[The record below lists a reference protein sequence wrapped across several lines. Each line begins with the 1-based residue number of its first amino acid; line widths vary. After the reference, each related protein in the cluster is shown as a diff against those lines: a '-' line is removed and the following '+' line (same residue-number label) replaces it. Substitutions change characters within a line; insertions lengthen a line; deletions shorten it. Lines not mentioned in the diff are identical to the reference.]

1 MNYGR
6 RMFMKHLVL
15 NLGEKCDGK
24 KCYVVVDRNII
35 ISGQTGCGRST
46 YAKFLASQD
55 DMVEFTDDVTTLD
68 NLKPDT
74 KLVILDDVY
83 KVEDQL
89 ALQEKIE
96 ELNKKDIYVGLV
108 VISSRHIN
116 KIDIRET
123 YVLRIK
129 TGLENSRSIIFEDNN
144 NMTQLI
150 FEI

>member
-1 MNYGR
+1 
-6 RMFMKHLVL
+6 MFMKHLVL
-15 NLGEKCDGK
+15 DLGKKFDGK
-24 KCYVVVDRNII
+24 KCYVLIDRNVI

-55 DMVEFTDDVTTLD
+55 DMVEFTDDVATLD
-68 NLKPDT
+68 NLKPNT

-89 ALQEKIE
+89 GLQEKIE

-116 KIDIRET
+116 KIDIREA

-129 TGLENSRSIIFEDNN
+129 TSIENDRSIIFEDRN
-144 NMTQLI
+144 NMTQLLFDI
-150 FEI
+150 E

>member
-1 MNYGR
+1 
-6 RMFMKHLVL
+6 MKHLVL
-15 NLGEKCDGK
+15 DLGKKFDGK
-24 KCYVVVDRNII
+24 KCYVLIDRNVV

-55 DMVEFTDDVTTLD
+55 DMVEFTDDVATLD
-68 NLKPDT
+68 NLKPNT

-89 ALQEKIE
+89 GLQEKIE

-116 KIDIRET
+116 KIDIRES

-129 TGLENSRSIIFEDNN
+129 TSIENDRSIIFEDRN
-144 NMTQLI
+144 NMTQLLFDI
-150 FEI
+150 E

>member
-1 MNYGR
+1 
-6 RMFMKHLVL
+6 MKHLVL
-15 NLGEKCDGK
+15 DLGKKFDGK
-24 KCYVVVDRNII
+24 KCYVLIDRNVI

-55 DMVEFTDDVTTLD
+55 DMVEFTDDVATLD
-68 NLKPDT
+68 NLKPNT

-89 ALQEKIE
+89 GLQEKIE

-116 KIDIRET
+116 KIDIRES

-129 TGLENSRSIIFEDNN
+129 TSIENDRSIIFEDRN
-144 NMTQLI
+144 NMTQLLFDI
-150 FEI
+150 E

>member
-1 MNYGR
+1 
-6 RMFMKHLVL
+6 MKHLVL
-15 NLGEKCDGK
+15 DLGKKFDGK
-24 KCYVVVDRNII
+24 KCYVLIDRNVI

-55 DMVEFTDDVTTLD
+55 DMVEFTDDVATLD
-68 NLKPDT
+68 NLKPNT

-89 ALQEKIE
+89 GLQEKIE

-108 VISSRHIN
+108 VISSRNIN
-116 KIDIRET
+116 KIVIRES

-129 TGLENSRSIIFEDNN
+129 TSIENDRSIIFEDRN
-144 NMTQLI
+144 NMTQLLFDI
-150 FEI
+150 E

>member
-1 MNYGR
+1 M
-6 RMFMKHLVL
+6 
-15 NLGEKCDGK
+15 
-24 KCYVVVDRNII
+24 
-35 ISGQTGCGRST
+35 
-46 YAKFLASQD
+46 
-55 DMVEFTDDVTTLD
+55 
-68 NLKPDT
+68 
-74 KLVILDDVY
+74 DDVY

-108 VISSRHIN
+108 VISSRYIN
-116 KIDIRET
+116 KIDIREA

>member
-1 MNYGR
+1 
-6 RMFMKHLVL
+6 MKHLVL
-15 NLGEKCDGK
+15 NFGEKIDGK
-24 KCYVVVDRNII
+24 KCYVVIDRNIV

-55 DMVEFTDDVTTLD
+55 EMVEFTNNEDYEVDEKKKTIGVLEPGID
-68 NLKPDT
+68 
-74 KLVILDDVY
+74 

-96 ELNKKDIYVGLV
+96 ELNNRDIYVGLV

-116 KIDIRET
+116 KIDIRES

-129 TGLENSRSIIFEDNN
+129 MGVENSRSIIFEDNN
-144 NMTQLI
+144 NMTQLV
-150 FEI
+150 FEE

>member
-1 MNYGR
+1 
-6 RMFMKHLVL
+6 MFMKHLVL

-24 KCYVVVDRNII
+24 KCYVVVDRNIV

-46 YAKFLASQD
+46 YAKFLVSQD

-116 KIDIRET
+116 KIDIREA

-129 TGLENSRSIIFEDNN
+129 TGVENSRSIIFEDNN

>member
-1 MNYGR
+1 
-6 RMFMKHLVL
+6 MKHLVL

-24 KCYVVVDRNII
+24 KCYVVVDRNIV

-108 VISSRHIN
+108 VISSRHSN
-116 KIDIRET
+116 KIDIREA

-129 TGLENSRSIIFEDNN
+129 TGVENSRSIIFEDNN

>member
-1 MNYGR
+1 
-6 RMFMKHLVL
+6 MKQLVL
-15 NLGEKCDGK
+15 DLGKKFDGK
-24 KCYVVVDRNII
+24 KCYVLIDRNVI

-55 DMVEFTDDVTTLD
+55 DMVEFTDDVATLD
-68 NLKPDT
+68 NLKPNT

-89 ALQEKIE
+89 GLQEKIE

-116 KIDIRET
+116 KIDIRES

-129 TGLENSRSIIFEDNN
+129 TSIENDRSIIFEDRN
-144 NMTQLI
+144 NMTQLLFDI
-150 FEI
+150 E

>member
-1 MNYGR
+1 
-6 RMFMKHLVL
+6 MKHLVL

-24 KCYVVVDRNII
+24 KCHVVVDRNIV

-68 NLKPDT
+68 NLKSDT

-116 KIDIRET
+116 KIDIREA

-129 TGLENSRSIIFEDNN
+129 TGVENSRSIIFEDNN